1 MASRLPNKDTL
12 AFYRRLLHTMMEVF
26 QGDYVTFHK
35 IRLEARQKILEN
47 KDLTDEL
54 EIQEKIFFG
63 EEARDFLVSNV
74 IQVKRN

>member
-1 MASRLPNKDTL
+1 MPPRVPNKDTL

-26 QGDYVTFHK
+26 HGDFNTFHR
-35 IRLEARQKILEN
+35 IRIEARQKILEN

-63 EEARDFLVSNV
+63 EEARDFLTSNV
-74 IQVKRN
+74 IQVAT